1 MRGRGRSGS
10 VGYARAALCAA
21 AAWMVVAGAAAAQT
35 RPVNLRG
42 DVTAVDGDAVTLAAR
57 SGKTYRLMLDA
68 KTNVGTLMAAK
79 LSDVKEGDFIGTAA
93 VPRDD
98 GKLVAQEVL
107 IFPKG
112 VRPGEGHRPWDL
124 TTNSTMTNADVAG
137 MVSSSGGNEL
147 MLKYKGGEKTVV
159 VPPGTPVVR
168 PGKPDRAALKP
179 GAHAFVVAA
188 PLPDGSYKVVRIS
201 IGLDGL
207 VPPM

>member
-1 MRGRGRSGS
+1 MGEKV

-21 AAWMVVAGAAAAQT
+21 AALWMIGAGAASAQNK
-35 RPVNLRG
+35 PVNLRG
-42 DVTAVDGDAVTLAAR
+42 DVTSVAGDTVTLAER
-57 SGKTYRLMLDA
+57 SGKTYKLVLGE

-79 LSDVKEGDFIGTAA
+79 LSDVKQGDFIGTAA
-93 VPRDD
+93 VPRAD

-124 TTNSTMTNADVAG
+124 SPNSTMTNADVAG
-137 MVSSSGGNEL
+137 MVSAAGGEEL

-159 VPPGTPVVR
+159 VPPGTPVVTI
-168 PGKPDRAALKP
+168 GKPDRSALKP
-179 GAHAFVVAA
+179 GAHAFALAA
-188 PLPDGSYKVVRIS
+188 QQADGSYKVIRIS
-201 IGLDGL
+201 VGKDGL